1 MSPLFHQLIQ
11 TLAIARSE
19 SEVRS
24 RFMDSAG
31 RLFHAHHWSLYLK
44 TESGDSIDL
53 KGLPDSFLDYYR
65 SYGHS
70 IDCIT
75 QHVLKFHA
83 PVHERILFT
92 EAEWK
97 QTALYR
103 EGCGQQYD
111 HEHVLVGAIVGQGQL
126 IGTTHFARNR
136 GTPAFDHRD
145 LAVLSAL
152 CAHLSATLAV
162 LRTQDLPQRSASSSL
177 LTARELQIAELIA
190 KGFTNAEIGTELW
203 ITQNSV
209 KQALKRIFRKLD
221 ISARTELA
229 AKISRSR

>member
-1 MSPLFHQLIQ
+1 MFQQLIQ
-11 TLAIARSE
+11 SLAIAQSE
-19 SEVRS
+19 AEVRS

-31 RLFHAHHWSLYLK
+31 QLFHAHHWSLYLK
-44 TESGDSIDL
+44 LDTGQDSIDL
-53 KGLPDSFLDYYR
+53 KGLPDSFIDYYR

-83 PVHERILFT
+83 PVHEQILFT

-103 EGCGQQYD
+103 EGCGIQYN
-111 HEHVLVGAIVGQGQL
+111 HEHVLAGAIVGQGQL
-126 IGTTHFARNR
+126 IGTAHFSRDR
-136 GTPAFDHRD
+136 GQPAFDHQD

-162 LRTQDLPQRSASSSL
+162 LRTQNRPEPVGL
-177 LTARELQIAELIA
+177 LTARELQIAELVA
-190 KGFTNAEIGTELW
+190 KGLTNAEIGAELW

-209 KQALKRIFRKLD
+209 KQALKRIFRKLE
-221 ISARTELA
+221 ISARTELVA
-229 AKISRSR
+229 RIANPR

>member
-1 MSPLFHQLIQ
+1 MLHQLIH

-19 SEVRS
+19 SELRS

-31 RLFHAHHWSLYLK
+31 QLFQAHHWSLYLK
-44 TESGDSIDL
+44 VDTGQDSIDL
-53 KGLPDSFLDYYR
+53 KGLPDSFIDYYR

-83 PVHERILFT
+83 PVHEQILFT

-97 QTALYR
+97 QTPLYR
-103 EGCGQQYD
+103 DGCGRQYN

-126 IGTTHFARNR
+126 IGTAHFSRDR
-136 GTPAFDHRD
+136 DKPAFDHHD

-162 LRTQDLPQRSASSSL
+162 LRTQNRPKAFGL
-177 LTARELQIAELIA
+177 LTARELQIAELVA
-190 KGFTNAEIGTELW
+190 KGLTNAEIGAELW

-209 KQALKRIFRKLD
+209 KQALKRIFRKLE
-221 ISARTELA
+221 ISARTELVA
-229 AKISRSR
+229 RIANPR